1 MKYLLHIII
10 ILSLSVIPARGGE
23 HPSRIRTE
31 APVCYASNEVKK
43 VFVTPPDEFMFRL
56 KSGKPG
62 TDIIVNYVNFPDS
75 IKPAFEHA
83 VSIWETLISSP
94 VPIYIQARWETL
106 DSNVLGSCGPTD
118 FLINFDGAPRK
129 DVYYPIALAEKL
141 TGKTINA
148 AGTADMRARFN
159 STIPWYFGTDGNTPL
174 DKFDFVTVVLHE
186 IAHGLGFTGFMHI
199 NETNST
205 GYSGYGNKLPAIYDC
220 FLADHE
226 GNHLTDHVHYPN
238 PSQKLYNAF
247 TSNQLY
253 SASYLGTVSNN
264 NNRPRIYAPSAFNE
278 GSSIYHLNTATFF
291 FDPSNALMTHSIA
304 RGTAIHDPGPVTRG
318 MLGDLGWKYL
328 TILFEPPGDIEAL
341 TETFTFRAE
350 IRTDLGL
357 DTASFFLYYSGDTTF
372 QQKDSIRFVYDQ
384 QINQFNADFEPGD
397 KSGKFYYYLSAR
409 DQSGRYFKIPDRN
422 SEPYF
427 SWYIGDDLVKPEIFF
442 TPAAYVLS
450 TDIELELTAT
460 VTDNLGVDTVYVLMN
475 FNGIERS
482 PIPLLHVGEN
492 KFSAIIPISGSYL
505 AEGGILEYTI
515 VAVDA
520 SRNRNT
526 AISPSGSYY
535 SLKVEK
541 IFEPVSSYITD
552 FNDEGSDFI
561 SADFRISKLPWF
573 DSPALHT
580 PNPYPNT
587 GINDDNINLI
597 SILRYPI
604 QVQNGG
610 RISFDEVVLVEPGEE
625 GSVFGDE
632 DFWDFV
638 IVEGS
643 KDMGKSWLPLIN
655 GYDSRAQSSWLSI
668 YNSYV
673 IGYNSGSTG
682 TKELLIKRDFS
693 ITENGNFKD
702 GDIILIR
709 FRLFSDAL
717 ATGWGWLI
725 DNLTIQKQV
734 TTHLQTVMSPGHL
747 MIWPNPFGEKLQWSY
762 SGENLAEDLTLEMTD
777 VTGSILKHVRFDHV
791 YPGMGAEL
799 NTVDIPKGLYIVSMK
814 SKGIPIVRKK
824 MIKH

>member
-1 MKYLLHIII
+1 MKYLLQIIV
-10 ILSLSVIPARGGE
+10 ILNLSVVNSWGGE
-23 HPSRIRTE
+23 HHSRVRTE
-31 APVCYASNEVKK
+31 APVCYASNEVKR
-43 VFVTPPDEFMFRL
+43 VFISPPDEFMFRL

-62 TDIIVNYVNFPDS
+62 TDIIVSYVNFPDS

-106 DSNVLGSCGPTD
+106 ESNVLGSCGPTD
-118 FLINFDGAPRK
+118 FFINFDGAPRK

-141 TGKTINA
+141 TGKSINA
-148 AGTADMRARFN
+148 PGSADMRARFN
-159 STIPWYFGTDGNTPL
+159 SAIPWYFGTDGNTPL
-174 DKFDFVTVVLHE
+174 NNYDFVTVVLHE
-186 IAHGLGFTGFMHI
+186 IAHGLGFTGFMHL
-199 NETNST
+199 NETNNT

-226 GNHLTDHVHYPN
+226 GEHLTDHVHYPN

-253 SASYLGTVSNN
+253 STSYLGTISNN

-278 GSSIYHLNTATFF
+278 GSSIYHLNTATFS
-291 FDPSNALMTHSIA
+291 FDPDNALMTHSIA
-304 RGTAIHDPGPVTRG
+304 KGTAIHDPGPVTRG

-328 TILFEPPGDIEAL
+328 TILFEPPGDMEVL

-350 IRTDLGL
+350 IRSDLGL
-357 DTASFFLYYSGDTTF
+357 DSTSFFLYYSRDSTF
-372 QQKDSIRFVYDQ
+372 LQKDSIRFIYDQ
-384 QINQFNADFEPGD
+384 QNSQFRAEFEPED
-397 KSGKFYYYLSAR
+397 KAGKFYYYLSAR
-409 DQSGRYFKIPDRN
+409 DISGRYFKIPDRN
-422 SEPYF
+422 TEPYF
-427 SWYIGDDLVKPEIFF
+427 IWYIGDDLIKPEIAF
-442 TPAAYVLS
+442 TPASYVLS
-450 TDIELELTAT
+450 TDDELELKAT
-460 VTDNLGVDTVYVLMN
+460 VTDNLGVDTVYVSMK
-475 FNGIERS
+475 FNGIEKS
-482 PIPLLHVGEN
+482 PIPLLHAGDNEY
-492 KFSAIIPISGSYL
+492 SATIPIAGSYL
-505 AEGGILEYTI
+505 SEGGILEYSI

-541 IFEPVSSYITD
+541 IFEPVTWYVTD
-552 FNDEGSDFI
+552 FNDGDSDFI
-561 SADFRISKLPWF
+561 SSDFSISKLPWF
-573 DSPALHT
+573 DTPALHT

-604 QVQNGG
+604 QVKEGG
-610 RISFDEVVLVEPGEE
+610 RISFDEVVLVEPGED
-625 GSVFGDE
+625 GSVFGDD

-643 KDMGKSWLPLIN
+643 KDLGKSWLPLTR
-655 GYDSRAQSSWLSI
+655 GYDSRAQASWLSI

-682 TKELLIKRDFS
+682 TKELLATRDFS

-725 DNLTIQKQV
+725 DNLNIQKPV
-734 TTHLQTVMSPGHL
+734 TTHLQTVMSPGH
-747 MIWPNPFGEKLQWSY
+747 MMFWPNPFGEKLQWSY
-762 SGENLAEDLTLEMTD
+762 SGDRLVDELILEVAD
-777 VTGSILKHVRFDHV
+777 VTGRILKLERIAQV
-791 YPGMGAEL
+791 YPGMSAEV
-799 NTVDIPKGLYIVSMK
+799 NTADIPKGLYIISMK
-814 SKGIPIVRKK
+814 SNAIPILRKK
-824 MIKH
+824 MLKY